1 ATTQAVALAPAAPS
15 AVTSLTGTLG
25 GAVTSVT
32 AALGGATPAPACQP
46 LLGCLGR

>member
-1 ATTQAVALAPAAPS
+1 
-15 AVTSLTGTLG
+15 VTSLTGTLG
-25 GAVTSVT
+25 GTVTSVT